1 MRFLALALL
10 QFVVPGSRDSGSNL
24 ARTDSLW
31 FLALRGSLAPVAC
44 ASSHLLALLAHTSFF
59 LGIEDLLLVGL
70 RFGLVFHYYSV
81 SLLLVLLII
90 FSVIILPSSFP
101 FVVLSFVF
109 VCFLVQH
116 LQTAMLAVP
125 LLPATLLRLTLLRP
139 LVF

>member
-1 MRFLALALL
+1 MALALL

-24 ARTDSLW
+24 ARTDSLCF
-31 FLALRGSLAPVAC
+31 FLALRGSLVPVAC

-59 LGIEDLLLVGL
+59 LGIEGLLLVGL

-81 SLLLVLLII
+81 CLLLVLLII

-109 VCFLVQH
+109 MCFLVQH